1 MQDEMP
7 DRIYEAAKETV
18 LVVEDSE
25 PIRRVVIF
33 MLRQTGYHCLE
44 ASNGAEALNVL
55 RAETKIQLVLTDVV
69 MPGMG
74 GAELA
79 RKVAREY
86 PAVRVVFMSGYSDDP
101 LVRSLERTPVFLAKP
116 FTASA
121 LTSIVRRALEHP
133 WNGLPE
139 IQSDPTW

>member
-1 MQDEMP
+1 
-7 DRIYEAAKETV
+7 
-18 LVVEDSE
+18 
-25 PIRRVVIF
+25 
-33 MLRQTGYHCLE
+33 
-44 ASNGAEALNVL
+44 
-55 RAETKIQLVLTDVV
+55 
-69 MPGMG
+69 MG